1 MPSGEEAG
9 SALSDSQM
17 AILTAV
23 CDTVVPSLPRDRD
36 PDGLWGRKASD
47 IGVDLGAAQLIS
59 EIPDPEL
66 QGGLLMLIDAL
77 GGQGIT
83 RAPSQESREQILRN
97 TALSDPRAAQ
107 GIGALIGMTLFL
119 YYGAPDPETGQNPNW
134 KTFGY
139 PGPVSAPPPVEKP
152 LRIHEP
158 QGAEEALEADVCIVG
173 SGSG

>member
-1 MPSGEEAG
+1 
-9 SALSDSQM
+9 
-17 AILTAV
+17 
-23 CDTVVPSLPRDRD
+23 
-36 PDGLWGRKASD
+36 
-47 IGVDLGAAQLIS
+47 QLIE

-66 QGGLLMLIDAL
+66 RGGLLQLLDAL

-119 YYGAPDPETGQNPNW
+119 YYGAPDPQTGQNPNW

-139 PGPVSAPPPVEKP
+139 PGPAIPPVASEKP
-152 LRIHEP
+152 ITPVTPGGDE
-158 QGAEEALEADVCIVG
+158 LELDADVVVVG
-173 SGSG
+173 SGAGGGVIAGTLAQQGLKVAVLE